1 MGFWPLAQRIALCKG
16 FLYFNCSLYIRIS
29 GMIYKSCFDLSEPTE
44 KGAADENAKDEE
56 IGRIK
61 SLYLKSGK
69 RSLGKMKLLS
79 IVVPCFNSEKY
90 VRRCMDSLITGGDDV
105 EIIVVDSDDWLD
117 EEAYRELLE
126 QIRRWA
132 RQEEGDR
139 YASPDLVICN
149 YTYNHLDDGM
159 EKTMNYRNVFPER
172 QVCTW
177 DEIKSFRPSQYLIM
191 HALLYRT
198 EVLRKSGLVLP
209 EHTFYVDNIFA
220 YYPLP
225 YVKTLYYMDIDLY
238 QYYLGREDQSVN
250 EKVLISRIE
259 QQIKVTKI
267 VAECVDLRE
276 VRERHP
282 KLANY
287 MCRNVSIMMAIS
299 SIHLLLSGEEGA
311 RTRHREIWDELKREN
326 PGLYYRLRYT
336 KLSGLTNLPGK
347 LGKKATVDG
356 YRIARK
362 IYKFQ

>member
-1 MGFWPLAQRIALCKG
+1 
-16 FLYFNCSLYIRIS
+16 
-29 GMIYKSCFDLSEPTE
+29 
-44 KGAADENAKDEE
+44 
-56 IGRIK
+56 
-61 SLYLKSGK
+61 
-69 RSLGKMKLLS
+69 MKLLS

-90 VRRCMDSLITGGDDV
+90 VRRCLDSLIAGGDDV
-105 EIIVVDSDDWLD
+105 EIIVVDDGSADRTGEIAERYAGWFPEMVTVVHKENGGHGSGVNTGLRLASGKYFKVVDSDDWLD
-117 EEAYRELLE
+117 AEAYRELLE

-132 RQEEGDR
+132 RQEKEGDR
-139 YASPDLVICN
+139 CVSPDLVICN

-159 EKTMNYRNVFPER
+159 EKTMSYRNVFPEG

-299 SIHLLLSGEEGA
+299 SIHLLLSGEEDA
-311 RTRHREIWDELKREN
+311 KMRHREIWDELKREN

-336 KLSGLTNLPGK
+336 KLSGLTNLPGR